1 MSQLEIRKWSVRP
14 RGNGTLNIIET
25 DLVGIDRVLF
35 NLRHGVSENDAQAI
49 SVARESLA
57 LLRDIENADLF
68 EFTAS
73 LEINKRILEIK
84 SRMKDILG
92 KANPDSK

>member
-1 MSQLEIRKWSVRP
+1 MDNIRKWSVRP

-57 LLRDIENADLF
+57 LLKEIAAFDTSRFDGEADAYWYLV
-68 EFTAS
+68 ELSEKAR
-73 LEINKRILEIK
+73 EIISRI
-84 SRMKDILG
+84 
-92 KANPDSK
+92 

>member
-1 MSQLEIRKWSVRP
+1 MTELIRKWSIRP

-35 NLRHGVSENDAQAI
+35 NLRHSVSENDARAI

-57 LLRDIENADLF
+57 LLKEISECVDTNLGDAG
-68 EFTAS
+68 EFQC
-73 LEINKRILEIK
+73 EMICIHERITELVNQSEQ
-84 SRMKDILG
+84 
-92 KANPDSK
+92 

>member
-1 MSQLEIRKWSVRP
+1 MTELRKWSIHP

-35 NLRHGVSENDAQAI
+35 NLRHSVSENDARAI
-49 SVARESLA
+49 VVARESLA
-57 LLRDIENADLF
+57 LLKDIESADLF

-73 LEINKRILEIK
+73 LATNNRILEIK
-84 SRMKDILG
+84 SRL
-92 KANPDSK
+92 SKIINQSEQ

>member
-1 MSQLEIRKWSVRP
+1 MTELRKWSIRP

-35 NLRHGVSENDAQAI
+35 NLRHSVSENDARAI

-57 LLRDIENADLF
+57 LLKEISECVDSDLDDAAAFQIKMFDIQD
-68 EFTAS
+68 
-73 LEINKRILEIK
+73 EITELVKKTEQ
-84 SRMKDILG
+84 
-92 KANPDSK
+92 

>member
-1 MSQLEIRKWSVRP
+1 MQLIRKWSIRP

-35 NLRHGVSENDAQAI
+35 NLRHSVSENDARAI

-57 LLRDIENADLF
+57 LLKEFVDHIDDFPKYSVGRAIDISN
-68 EFTAS
+68 FTEAAKFI
-73 LEINKRILEIK
+73 INQSEK
-84 SRMKDILG
+84 
-92 KANPDSK
+92 

>member
-1 MSQLEIRKWSVRP
+1 MQLIRKWSIRP

-35 NLRHGVSENDAQAI
+35 NLRHSVSENDARAI

-57 LLRDIENADLF
+57 LLKEISEWVETSLDDHAAFQIRMFDIQD
-68 EFTAS
+68 
-73 LEINKRILEIK
+73 EITELVNRSEQ
-84 SRMKDILG
+84 
-92 KANPDSK
+92 

>member
-1 MSQLEIRKWSVRP
+1 MQLIRKWSIRP

-35 NLRHGVSENDAQAI
+35 NLRHGVSENDARAI

-57 LLRDIENADLF
+57 LLKDIESADLF

-73 LEINKRILEIK
+73 LATNNRILEIK
-84 SRMKDILG
+84 SRLSEIIK
-92 KANPDSK
+92 KSEK